1 MKISDLIRKYET
13 IIYISKFDYITKK
26 HMELLKVY
34 EDKIIILT
42 YDDALHQDWKLYDKN
57 GTLLLAQ
64 TSCKELN
71 HFFSLKKLK
80 LFKKVLFQDGIRLRK
95 HISVKFLLAL
105 AFDKL
110 CPKYSYLLSTTYY
123 KKMYDYYF
131 ITSNEAYKEVLQYKV
146 NTEKIY
152 LIKNNSQ
159 IKTLQIDNLNLKE
172 FILIDQ
178 PIEIYYKEKTQ
189 EIYDSIANWCNK
201 NDFKIYIKAHPSK
214 EYNIK
219 YRANFDMLEKEKEN
233 QIYLTFFSS
242 LGFELIQKGHVVFFL
257 REFIPKQFIID
268 FNNFFIVNNF
278 DDLYP
283 KLNILFSENKSRLE
297 NEQMNLLK
305 FNRIESCY

>member
-189 EIYDSIANWCNK
+189 EIYESIANWCNK

-219 YRANFDMLEKEKEN
+219 YRTSFDILEKETERED

-242 LGFELIQKGHVVFFL
+242 LGFELMQKGHVVFFL
-257 REFIPKQFIID
+257 REFIPETFIFD
-268 FNNFFIVNNF
+268 LNNFFIVNTSQE
-278 DDLYP
+278 LVE
-283 KLNILFSENKSRLE
+283 KLNFTSDYSKNLSLCQKKLI
-297 NEQMNLLK
+297 NEYVGNT
-305 FNRIESCY
+305 